1 MKLSKNLR
9 FVKSKHGFT
18 LVELCVSMV
27 VVSMIGVMI
36 YSFLPLIMNR
46 SKELSDT
53 TVVAEDMQKLENA
66 VNNFILHYD
75 NNDYS
80 FGYQGDT
87 LFAYPK
93 GGSTEDKKGQLSFN
107 KSGKKI
113 ISESYISDDSE
124 WNSSTSLAN
133 ITSVSFTKANATGS
147 EEIITEKN
155 ILINCSVEYKD
166 TKDENKTVNI
176 VFVTHAQGQT
186 VRKVEK

>member
-9 FVKSKHGFT
+9 FLRSKQGFT
-18 LVELCVSMV
+18 LVELCISMV
-27 VVSMIGVMI
+27 VVSMIAVMI
-36 YSFLPLIMNR
+36 YSFLPLVMNR

-75 NNDYS
+75 NNDFN

-93 GGSTEDKKGQLSFN
+93 GGSMEDKKGQLSFN
-107 KSGKKI
+107 KNDKKV
-113 ISESYISDDSE
+113 ISESYITDDSE
-124 WNSSTSLAN
+124 WNSSTELAN
-133 ITSVSFTKANATGS
+133 VTAILFSKADATGS
-147 EEIITEKN
+147 EEAISEKN
-155 ILINCSVEYKD
+155 ILINCSVEYSD
-166 TKDENKTVNI
+166 TKGKNKTVDV